1 MNEHVK
7 IALIPGAIT
16 IVVYFAVFARFW
28 LFCADKFYYISGSA
42 SNW

>member
-7 IALIPGAIT
+7 IALISGAIA

-28 LFCADKFYYISGSA
+28 LF
-42 SNW
+42 

>member
-7 IALIPGAIT
+7 IALISGEIT

-28 LFCADKFYYISGSA
+28 LF
-42 SNW
+42 